1 MFDGISGA
9 VLAGGRG
16 VRMGMDKALI
26 RLDGETLLQRVV
38 ARVSTL
44 TEEVLV
50 VGRDSLDPS
59 LPARAVPDCRP
70 GTGSLGGIYT
80 ALREARGTRCLI
92 VGCDMPFLN
101 RRLLSYLIDLSP
113 AYDVVIP
120 RLDGLVEPLHAV
132 YAKACLEPIAD
143 LLDRGDLRIYDFF
156 DRVRVRYVER
166 GEITV
171 FDPDLL
177 SFFNINTPEQL
188 QQARAMIRRLGG

>member
-16 VRMGMDKALI
+16 LRMGMDKALV

-38 ARVSTL
+38 SRVAFL
-44 TEEVLV
+44 AEEVLV
-50 VGRDSLDPS
+50 VGRDSVDPS

-80 ALREARGTRCLI
+80 ALRAARGTRCLV

-101 RRLLSYLIDLSP
+101 RRLLSYLIDLSA

-120 RLDGLVEPLHAV
+120 RLDHLVEPLHAV

-143 LLDRGDLRIYDFF
+143 LLNQGDLRIYDFF
-156 DRVRVRYVER
+156 DRVHVRYVER
-166 GEITV
+166 AEVTV

-177 SFFNINTPEQL
+177 SFFNVNTPEQL
-188 QQARAMIRRLGG
+188 QQALAVIRHLGG